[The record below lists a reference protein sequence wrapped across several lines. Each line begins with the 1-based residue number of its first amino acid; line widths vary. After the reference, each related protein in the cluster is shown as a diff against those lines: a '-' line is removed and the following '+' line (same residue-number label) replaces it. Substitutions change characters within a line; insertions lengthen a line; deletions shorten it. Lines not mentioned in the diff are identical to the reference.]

1 MVDCADIL
9 EQLKVV
15 FEAFDA
21 DGRGSIEV
29 DHFCEIAKKHFGED
43 KHKEITGLIQLL
55 DPEGCGQISFNS
67 FCDGVQVINDMAT
80 IENTCNDQE
89 RNVNMTSLT
98 LDECDGHAEDEN
110 STASTYNEY
119 DDSVMTDMSEENIVA
134 SPFLSEGTG
143 QSIDGD
149 DDDSAIANGMTR
161 LRTDFDSILSK
172 SFTDDEEQ
180 YEDYGENTDIECDLD
195 STSPVQVYIEDI
207 DKDTESIATTSTVV
221 CQDRRLVTLK
231 RDVWSK
237 CEQYNGTRR
246 VTSNEFAS
254 QLYRSSSSNN
264 LQNGVMSN
272 GLGDYAASESD
283 VLELSDRVRE
293 LENQVVD
300 LEEVKAS
307 GNDLL
312 QKMRSET
319 THLRE
324 QLNQMEEQIRETDIK
339 IKEEQQEIKNKHKE
353 AMSKQEKEL
362 RSEIDNLQ
370 SQIAEIEDERNDF
383 LGDLPKIKKE
393 NESLR
398 KERDRLMKAF
408 READDKWFSLS
419 SEFQRQQQQYRIE
432 KEELEEELATNAVLI
447 DEMNV
452 EIEDL
457 RRYREETQQ
466 MNLMRSNSLLDMPG
480 RFQELDIQFKQVK
493 QENALLKESNDE
505 LNAQVIST
513 TGVTFSAHL
522 LHSGVSKAA
531 SFAAEIE
538 TASKD
543 DIMQAL
549 RDEEKISV
557 ELREYIGHIL
567 TRILEH
573 NPSLLEIQ
581 PRSKSSSSKS
591 S

>member
-207 DKDTESIATTSTVV
+207 DKDTESIATTS
-221 CQDRRLVTLK
+221 
-231 RDVWSK
+231 
-237 CEQYNGTRR
+237 TRR